1 MSEEGYL
8 SDAWSLLVRGGG
20 WPAVVLTLCVC
31 ALIPVVGWAFALGY
45 AVEWARDIAL
55 GSDEPPRQRGIDA
68 GRCLDEGVRTLAVAL
83 GWCAVPAVLL
93 AIDAAVTG
101 EPSFPHFLLA
111 VLTARPDFILLPLL
125 ALLVVGPIALLLPIL
140 VASPCA
146 VLVAASAVRSAVR
159 RDVAAGRRVC
169 GVTEMVG
176 RDPGGYARVSATVTL
191 LTLACATAL
200 VMLPWVAD
208 YLLARLAPGGGGVIG
223 AVATLLYCL
232 LAFASCSLLLLV
244 SHAMVGL
251 WVRQFAAPAGRG
263 AEGPASAPPAP
274 AQPREVALEAGGAG
288 ARDWAGGPPPSR
300 DAGRAPGGPRPA
312 GGALP
317 GSAAGRPRAPR
328 GGRRLMRRAVA
339 VALSVCLLVVVL
351 WPALSM
357 CATYLMGPSAAAAD
371 AAAARYGSISFAG
384 DSLGR
389 HAYVRVG
396 ESDHAGWGREYYY
409 EAEDDPS
416 VRFKIVSAFYW
427 VPAIENPQ
435 QPRLLFG
442 ADYDLDY
449 WEPS

>member
-93 AIDAAVTG
+93 AIEAAVTG

-111 VLTARPDFILLPLL
+111 VLAARPDFILLPLL

-200 VMLPWVAD
+200 VMLPWAAD

-263 AEGPASAPPAP
+263 AEGPAPAP
-274 AQPREVALEAGGAG
+274 PREVALEAGGAG
-288 ARDWAGGPPPSR
+288 ARGWA
-300 DAGRAPGGPRPA
+300 GPRPA
-312 GGALP
+312 GTPGVRREGPGPPPGAP
-317 GSAAGRPRAPR
+317 AHRE
-328 GGRRLMRRAVA
+328 GG
-339 VALSVCLLVVVL
+339 
-351 WPALSM
+351 
-357 CATYLMGPSAAAAD
+357 
-371 AAAARYGSISFAG
+371 
-384 DSLGR
+384 
-389 HAYVRVG
+389 
-396 ESDHAGWGREYYY
+396 
-409 EAEDDPS
+409 
-416 VRFKIVSAFYW
+416 
-427 VPAIENPQ
+427 
-435 QPRLLFG
+435 G
-442 ADYDLDY
+442 A
-449 WEPS
+449 S